1 MKVEEERRVIRV
13 MTRREAGVAN
23 LSRVLDS
30 DQPLYE
36 YACARIN
43 QRSHTHTQT
52 HIKGKK
58 IRGREGTRQRGSLI
72 RGETLPPVAPLLAFQ
87 MKDADER
94 ARCTRQL
101 RQRVSQLGM
110 SCVWNGC

>member
-30 DQPLYE
+30 DQLLYE

-43 QRSHTHTQT
+43 QRSHTHTHT
-52 HIKGKK
+52 HKGEKNK
-58 IRGREGTRQRGSLI
+58 RKRGDASKGLFDPRRDASSCCASLSISNEGCG
-72 RGETLPPVAPLLAFQ
+72 
-87 MKDADER
+87 
-94 ARCTRQL
+94 
-101 RQRVSQLGM
+101 
-110 SCVWNGC
+110 